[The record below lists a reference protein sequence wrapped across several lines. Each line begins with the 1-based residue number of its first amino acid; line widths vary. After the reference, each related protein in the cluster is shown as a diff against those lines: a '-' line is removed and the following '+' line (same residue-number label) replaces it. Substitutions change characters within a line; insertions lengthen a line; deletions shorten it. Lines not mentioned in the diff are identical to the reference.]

1 MGTNFH
7 EGKIKLSKISGTL
20 PMCHRN
26 YFANVWRG
34 TIVCLVCE
42 LLKQN
47 ITDGN
52 GFLTA
57 LMVRSTGQSASLIRS

>member
-7 EGKIKLSKISGTL
+7 EGKIKLSKICITDMPQEL
-20 PMCHRN
+20 
-26 YFANVWRG
+26 FANVWRR

-57 LMVRSTGQSASLIRS
+57 LMVRSTSQSASLIRSW

>member
-7 EGKIKLSKISGTL
+7 EGKIKLSKICITDMPQEL
-20 PMCHRN
+20 L
-26 YFANVWRG
+26 ANVWRR

-57 LMVRSTGQSASLIRS
+57 LMVRSTSQSASLIRSW